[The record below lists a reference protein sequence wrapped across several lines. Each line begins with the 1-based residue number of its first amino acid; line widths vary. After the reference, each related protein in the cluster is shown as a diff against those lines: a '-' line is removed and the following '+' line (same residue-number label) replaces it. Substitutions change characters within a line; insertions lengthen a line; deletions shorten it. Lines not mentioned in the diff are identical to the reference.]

1 MLTTPIFMVDNLCFY
16 LYNICNQ
23 IKQIIANCKL
33 KTAQRMIYMK
43 MSTKTLT
50 QCAVFSAI
58 ISILSVIT
66 IPIGIIPVTLGLFGI
81 MLAAIILG
89 CRRSVLSV
97 LIFIL
102 IGAVG
107 IPVFS
112 GFKGGPQVLTGPT
125 GGYITSYIFVSMF
138 IGFISDK
145 VKSNGI
151 LSAVILFLACCFG
164 TVICYTLG
172 TLQFMAISGNDIK
185 TALAKCVT
193 IFIPFDI
200 LKSVMAA
207 FIGTAVKKRLRF
219 FN

>member
-1 MLTTPIFMVDNLCFY
+1 
-16 LYNICNQ
+16 
-23 IKQIIANCKL
+23 
-33 KTAQRMIYMK
+33 MIYMK
-43 MSTKTLT
+43 LSTKTLT

-151 LSAVILFLACCFG
+151 LSVVILF
-164 TVICYTLG
+164 
-172 TLQFMAISGNDIK
+172 
-185 TALAKCVT
+185 LAKCVT